1 MIFQES
7 GITFNNVKKIGTKI
21 SAFPVG
27 NPDNYEYEG
36 NSLSRKDTEHI
47 EDKGGF
53 VNAIDI
59 DWNGVNTESI
69 PEEYVLVLNTTSDV
83 LKWIKKLE
91 YRISILENNGSRPD
105 NPEYYIINWDGNGA
119 TTSASPSQTSV

>member
-27 NPDNYEYEG
+27 NPDNYEYGE

-59 DWNGVNTESI
+59 DWNGV
-69 PEEYVLVLNTTSDV
+69 
-83 LKWIKKLE
+83 
-91 YRISILENNGSRPD
+91 
-105 NPEYYIINWDGNGA
+105 
-119 TTSASPSQTSV
+119 